1 MIKKGKKNL
10 RQQTTKQIKLKTI
23 KQLKIMKRIILVIM
37 LLSPVFMYACQ
48 NSGSK
53 EAGETKEVKE
63 RVVEKQ
69 IAPKEEGDEDKAAIT
84 INEQEFKEKIMNY
97 EKNDTW
103 NFKGDKP
110 CIVDFY
116 ADWCAPCRVTSPILE
131 DLAKEYEGQ
140 INVYKVDIEK
150 DKKLAS
156 VFGVRSIPTFLYC
169 PEDGKPSKTTGIG
182 NSKEETRQMFK
193 KNIEEILLEN

>member
-1 MIKKGKKNL
+1 MKK
-10 RQQTTKQIKLKTI
+10 
-23 KQLKIMKRIILVIM
+23 IILVM
-37 LLSPVFMYACQ
+37 MMLSPVFMYACQ
-48 NSGSK
+48 DTGNKSAK
-53 EAGETKEVKE
+53 ETAEAEVK
-63 RVVEKQ
+63 
-69 IAPKEEGDEDKAAIT
+69 AEENQNEPNDQEEEKAAIT
-84 INEQEFKEKIMNY
+84 INEQEFKEKIMNF
-97 EKNDTW
+97 EKNETW

-110 CIVDFY
+110 CVVDFY

-131 DLAKEYEGQ
+131 ELAKEYEGQ

-169 PEDGKPSKTTGIG
+169 PKDGKPSKATGIG
-182 NSKEETRQMFK
+182 QSEEETKQMFK

>member
-1 MIKKGKKNL
+1 
-10 RQQTTKQIKLKTI
+10 
-23 KQLKIMKRIILVIM
+23 MKRIILVIM

-48 NSGSK
+48 DSGSK
-53 EAGETKEVKE
+53 NADETEDVKNSIA
-63 RVVEKQ
+63 EKQ
-69 IAPKEEGDEDKAAIT
+69 KVSKEKGGDDKAAIT
-84 INEQEFKEKIMNY
+84 INEEQFKKKIMDF

-169 PEDGKPSKTTGIG
+169 PKDGKPSKATGIG
-182 NSKEETRQMFK
+182 QSKEETRQMFK